1 MPNEEFKAL
10 AASFLVTL
18 ESGAVWIIEGAS
30 RATED
35 TLAGLPLG
43 LGSKVFLG
51 KQLKTLLPERSTD
64 KFCLT
69 NQFQGPFLSYV
80 DLRHLFY

>member
-1 MPNEEFKAL
+1 MPNKEFKAL
-10 AASFLVTL
+10 AASFFVTL

-35 TLAGLPLG
+35 TLSGLPLG

-51 KQLKTLLPERSTD
+51 KQFKTMSEKSTD
-64 KFCLT
+64 KFCFT
-69 NQFQGPFLSYV
+69 NQFQGLFLNYV